1 MFRYIIIIIY
11 EVSTVLIVKAAV
23 HSTADLCY
31 AKMAAS
37 SSSNEF
43 PFNDDREF
51 ELKLGSSFHSK
62 GGPKMAFHTIR
73 CKVEFLAILL
83 FTRFVVRTEERA
95 AVYFVKLNRA
105 KQTLNLK
112 VKAKDN
118 EGLKEKIS
126 GTFFLY

>member
-1 MFRYIIIIIY
+1 MPIWRLQA
-11 EVSTVLIVKAAV
+11 TAANFLL
-23 HSTADLCY
+23 TTTGNL
-31 AKMAAS
+31 
-37 SSSNEF
+37 NENWAVAF
-43 PFNDDREF
+43 IQKEDRRWLF
-51 ELKLGSSFHSK
+51 TPYDVRLSF
-62 GGPKMAFHTIR
+62 
-73 CKVEFLAILL
+73 LQYLL
-83 FTRFVVRTEERA
+83 FSRCVVRTEERA